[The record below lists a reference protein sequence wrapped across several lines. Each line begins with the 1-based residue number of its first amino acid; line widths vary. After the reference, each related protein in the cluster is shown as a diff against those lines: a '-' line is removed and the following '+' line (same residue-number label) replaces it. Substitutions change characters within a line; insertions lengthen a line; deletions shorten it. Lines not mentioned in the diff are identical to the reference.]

1 MQGSGFN
8 AALNSLF
15 DMVRSLLYL
24 IRNKYNE
31 KVKGNLVKYEPVI
44 GLEVHA
50 QLLTRSKI
58 FCGCSTTFGE
68 EPNTQTCPVCTGQ
81 PGSLPVIN
89 RKAVEFA
96 IKLGLATSCRIAP
109 YSLFARKNYFYP
121 DLPKGY
127 QISMYEFPLAED
139 GFIEIMLHG
148 QKKRIQIIRI
158 HLEEDAG
165 KLKHGEAPET
175 ASFSYVDFNRT
186 GVPLVEIVS
195 GPDIR
200 SPEEAGDYLRKLR
213 AILQYL
219 EICTGDMEKGTFRCD
234 ANVSV
239 RPKSQEE
246 FGTRTE
252 LKNMNSF
259 RHVERALEYEIKRQ
273 ITMLGEGEDVVQETR
288 FWDVDQGITI
298 TMRGKEEAHDYRY
311 FPDPD
316 LVPLRIDG
324 KWVEEIRKGLPE
336 LPDEKKERFVRQ
348 YQIPEYDAEILTS
361 TKPLSAYYEETV
373 SLFHEPKTVSNWMM
387 GDLLRELKRDE
398 REIDQCPVTPK
409 HLADMLSMTKIQAI
423 SGKIAKDVFEEM
435 YRTGAYPQDI
445 VKEKGWMQILDEGE
459 IQKAIEKAMEAN
471 PKQVEDYRKGKEK
484 LFGFFVGEVMKQ
496 TQGKANPK
504 LVNEL
509 LKKKLK

>member
-1 MQGSGFN
+1 M
-8 AALNSLF
+8 
-15 DMVRSLLYL
+15 D
-24 IRNKYNE
+24 
-31 KVKGNLVKYEPVI
+31 YEPVI

-58 FCGCSTTFGE
+58 FCGCSTAFGE
-68 EPNTQTCPVCTGQ
+68 QPNTQTCPVCTGQ
-81 PGSLPVIN
+81 PGSLPVVN

-96 IKLGLATSCRIAP
+96 IKLGLATSCRISP
-109 YSLFARKNYFYP
+109 SSLFARKNYFYP

-127 QISMYEFPLAED
+127 QISMYEYPLAEH
-139 GFIEIMLHG
+139 GFVEIMLEG
-148 QKKRIQIIRI
+148 QMKRIHIIRI
-158 HLEEDAG
+158 HMEEDAG
-165 KLKHGEAPET
+165 KLKHGETPET

-200 SPEEAGDYLRKLR
+200 SPQEAGDYLRKLR

-239 RPKSQEE
+239 RPRGQKE
-246 FGTRTE
+246 FGTRAE

-259 RHVERALEYEIKRQ
+259 RHVEKALEYEIIRQ
-273 ITMLGEGEDVVQETR
+273 IALLEDGEEVVQETR
-288 FWDVDQGITI
+288 LWDVDQGITI
-298 TMRGKEEAHDYRY
+298 SMRGKEEAHDYRY

-316 LVPLRIDG
+316 LVPLRVEE
-324 KWVEEIRKGLPE
+324 KWVEEIRKSLPE

-348 YQIPEYDAEILTS
+348 YPIPEYDADILTS
-361 TKPLSAYYEETV
+361 TKAMGVYYEECV
-373 SLFHEPKTVSNWMM
+373 RLFPEPKTVSNWMM
-387 GDLLRELKRDE
+387 GELLRELKHDE
-398 REIDQCPVTPK
+398 REIDQCPVTPQY
-409 HLADMLSMTKIQAI
+409 LAEMLSMMKEGTI

-435 YRTGAYPQDI
+435 YRSGERPEKI
-445 VKEKGWMQILDEGE
+445 VRDKGWVQILDEGE
-459 IQKAIEKAMEAN
+459 IEKAIEKAIEAN

-496 TQGKANPK
+496 TRGKANPK

-509 LKKKLK
+509 LKKKLKG

>member
-1 MQGSGFN
+1 M
-8 AALNSLF
+8 
-15 DMVRSLLYL
+15 
-24 IRNKYNE
+24 E
-31 KVKGNLVKYEPVI
+31 YEPVI

-50 QLLTRSKI
+50 QLETLSKI
-58 FCGCSTTFGE
+58 FCGCSTAFGE

-81 PGSLPVIN
+81 PGSLPVVN

-127 QISMYEFPLAED
+127 QISMYEYPLAEE
-139 GFIEIMLHG
+139 GFIEIVVEG
-148 QKKRIQIIRI
+148 KKKRIQIIRI
-158 HLEEDAG
+158 HMEEDAG
-165 KLKHGEAPET
+165 KLKHGETPET

-200 SPEEAGDYLRKLR
+200 SPQEAGDYLRKLR

-234 ANVSV
+234 ANISV
-239 RPKSQEE
+239 RPKGQKE

-259 RHVERALEYEIKRQ
+259 RNVEKALEYEIKRQ
-273 ITMLGEGEDVVQETR
+273 IAVLEDGDKVIQETR
-288 FWDVDQGITI
+288 LWDVDQGISI
-298 TMRGKEEAHDYRY
+298 SMRGKEEAHDYRY

-316 LVPLRIDG
+316 LVPLRIEER
-324 KWVEEIRKGLPE
+324 WVEEIRKSLPE
-336 LPDEKKERFVRQ
+336 LPDEKKERFIEK
-348 YQIPEYDAEILTS
+348 YQIPEYDAEIVTS
-361 TKPLSAYYEETV
+361 TKAMAAYYEESV
-373 SLFHEPKTVSNWMM
+373 RLFPEPKTVSNWMM
-387 GDLLRELKRDE
+387 GELLRELKHDD
-398 REIDQCPVTPK
+398 REIDQCPVTPQ
-409 HLADMLSMTKIQAI
+409 HLAEMLLMIKKGTI

-435 YRTGAYPQDI
+435 YRTGERPEKI
-445 VKEKGWMQILDEGE
+445 VRDKGWIQILDEGE
-459 IQKAIEKAMEAN
+459 IEKAIERAMEAN
-471 PKQVEDYRKGKEK
+471 PTQVEDYRKGKEK

-496 TQGKANPK
+496 TKGKANPK
-504 LVNEL
+504 LVNEWL
-509 LKKKLK
+509 RRKLKGEG